1 MKIKSLLFSIFYFLS
16 FLVLCYGV
24 FINNY
29 RIMFISTFT
38 LFLFLLIDFI
48 IKEFK
53 LYGLFYLKLCIFVFL
68 FCSEI
73 LGEALA
79 LYSSVSY
86 WDNILHFLGGTIC
99 TYLGY
104 LVISKLITNLNKH
117 ISIVFMLFVFCF
129 SVTIGVF
136 WEFVEY
142 SFDKYLYGDMQKDKL
157 ISRFNTTYFDSVDNV
172 KRFDNIIRT
181 DIYTNN
187 DVFSVENGY
196 LDIGLSDTISDLFID
211 SLGAL
216 CASLVIGFYLTKKT

>member
-86 WDNILHFLGGTIC
+86 WDKDKKQPRSKRK
-99 TYLGY
+99 YLGKVDPETGEIIPSRGRTVHSEEKASEETTILPALY
-104 LVISKLITNLNKH
+104 KEIEERDRTIKELRRDLDE
-117 ISIVFMLFVFCF
+117 
-129 SVTIGVF
+129 VTEKYNQLLTTVQKIRAM
-136 WEFVEY
+136 VE
-142 SFDKYLYGDMQKDKL
+142 LY
-157 ISRFNTTYFDSVDNV
+157 
-172 KRFDNIIRT
+172 
-181 DIYTNN
+181 
-187 DVFSVENGY
+187 
-196 LDIGLSDTISDLFID
+196 
-211 SLGAL
+211 
-216 CASLVIGFYLTKKT
+216 